1 MMSNLTLEDSEEDHE
16 RLLDLWGNE
25 EEEIL
30 TILK

>member
-16 RLLDLWGNE
+16 RLFDLWGNL

-30 TILK
+30 RE